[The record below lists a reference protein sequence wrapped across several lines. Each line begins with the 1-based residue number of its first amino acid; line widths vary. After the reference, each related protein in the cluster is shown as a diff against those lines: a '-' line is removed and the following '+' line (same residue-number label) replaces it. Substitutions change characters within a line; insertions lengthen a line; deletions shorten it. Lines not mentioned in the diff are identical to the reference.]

1 MIRSANQLPND
12 KPKGAIVCSDSRRAP
27 CSPLLASEFSIL
39 FHQLLQRV
47 GQLLEGNDLDFRA
60 ITEMRK
66 NIENNMLAR
75 VRHYADDQAD
85 LFVDNR
91 LYHLRNVRGSRGAD
105 RLQPAEIRQD
115 AKSWRDVLQRL
126 VNLFHRFPD
135 ILFVHVPGQTDHE
148 QALGSVCL
156 DWKH

>member
-1 MIRSANQLPND
+1 KYRCLSAPLNSSDKRTGKNRHHND
-12 KPKGAIVCSDSRRAP
+12 KKCQPVTYRQTKGAIVRSDSRRAP
-27 CSPLLASEFSIL
+27 CSPLLVSEFSIL

-91 LYHLRNVRGSRGAD
+91 LY
-105 RLQPAEIRQD
+105 
-115 AKSWRDVLQRL
+115 
-126 VNLFHRFPD
+126 
-135 ILFVHVPGQTDHE
+135 
-148 QALGSVCL
+148 
-156 DWKH
+156 